1 MIDIR
6 IITELLDAPIA
17 FNPAF
22 AKITGNNLAA
32 GMLLSQLFYWAKAM
46 NFEEFYKVSD
56 ELRKECFL
64 GRTEFEN
71 ARKKVIETGI
81 FSLVK
86 KGVPCRSF
94 YKINLEVLF
103 ESLRK
108 LVCTKPVDQFV
119 ERQQSSLQETN
130 KLDCMKPANKNVGN
144 QQAIINNREYT
155 ETTSEN
161 INNNKNKTLI
171 LEIPPEPEI
180 TRTNCNN
187 SGSKNNNLAF
197 DYTDFDEPQKTA
209 INSWFTYRKE
219 AKKTYKTKSS
229 LTALRN
235 KMLELKASGLL
246 IEAINHSIAM
256 EYTGLFPP
264 NNAGRYIPH
273 SGSPPKK
280 QFNYVHDFTTEKP
293 GQQVETF

>member
-1 MIDIR
+1 MIDVR

-17 FNPAF
+17 FNSAF
-22 AKITGNNLAA
+22 AKIVGNNLAA
-32 GMLLSQLFYWAKAM
+32 GMLLSQLFYWAKTK
-46 NFEEFYKVSD
+46 NFEEFYKVSE
-56 ELRKECFL
+56 ELQKECFL

-71 ARKKVIETGI
+71 ARKKIIDTGVFTI
-81 FSLVK
+81 VK
-86 KGVPCRSF
+86 KGVPCKSF
-94 YKINLEVLF
+94 YQINLDVLF
-103 ESLRK
+103 ELLRI
-108 LVCTKPVDQFV
+108 LVCIKPADQFV
-119 ERQQSSLQETN
+119 EKHQSSLQETN

-155 ETTSEN
+155 EITSEN
-161 INNNKNKTLI
+161 TNNKNNHAPI

-180 TRTNCNN
+180 KPAACNN
-187 SGSKNNNLAF
+187 SGVVIKNSELVF
-197 DYTDFDEPQKTA
+197 DYSGFDEIQTKA
-209 INSWFTYRKE
+209 IEAWFIYRKE

-264 NNAGRYIPH
+264 NNNGRYVQA
-273 SGSPPKK
+273 PKK
-280 QFNYVHDFTTEKP
+280 PSFNQVHDFTTNKP
-293 GQQVETF
+293 SKYIDTF